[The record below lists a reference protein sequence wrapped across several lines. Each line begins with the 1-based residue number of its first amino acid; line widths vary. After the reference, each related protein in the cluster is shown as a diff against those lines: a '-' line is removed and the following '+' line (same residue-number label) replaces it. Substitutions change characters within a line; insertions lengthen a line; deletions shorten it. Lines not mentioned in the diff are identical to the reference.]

1 MSGEISTSSQV
12 EKNQTQTEVIEKDL
26 VYPNPIL
33 ESDENTEAEEG
44 EVTEATKSNNRRKR
58 KER

>member
-1 MSGEISTSSQV
+1 MSGEVSTSSQV